1 MALPVTIPNTFASA
15 TTSIPLSQLDTNFST
30 LSNAINGINSGAETL
45 ANLKSSNVTITGGT
59 ISNVTLDNVTVQTE
73 NFDNVTISNV
83 TITSGTFTGITA
95 ANIAGANISSGN
107 ATFTNV
113 TATQANVTTANI
125 ATMQSANVLITGGTL
140 TGITAANIAG
150 ANISSGNATLT
161 NVTATQANLTT
172 ANVTNLQSGNVVIT
186 GGTLTGITAA
196 NIAGANISSGN
207 VTVTIASLANGNA
220 AAPSLR
226 FTDDTD
232 TGIYNSGANAISFTE
247 GGSGYRIG
255 YRNIPPVGT
264 KTGSYT
270 LAVGDI
276 GEYVQIGSG
285 GSITIPD
292 GTFSEGDAISLFNNT
307 NAAVTV
313 NCAITT
319 AYIAGTDS
327 DKATVSLA
335 TRGVA
340 TVLFANAN
348 VCVITGN
355 VS

>member
-1 MALPVTIPNTFASA
+1 MALPVTIPNTFANA
-15 TTSIPLSQLDTNFST
+15 TTSIPLSQLDSNFST
-30 LSNAINGINSGAETL
+30 LANAINGINSGAETL
-45 ANLKSSNVTITGGT
+45 VNLKASNVTITGGI
-59 ISNVTLDNVTVQTE
+59 ISNVTLDNV
-73 NFDNVTISNV
+73 NVDVETLSNV
-83 TITSGTFTGITA
+83 TLVNVTVTSGTFTGITA

-107 ATFTNV
+107 ATF
-113 TATQANVTTANI
+113 
-125 ATMQSANVLITGGTL
+125 
-140 TGITAANIAG
+140 
-150 ANISSGNATLT
+150 T

-270 LAVGDI
+270 LAVGDV

-292 GTFSEGDAISLFNNT
+292 GTFAEGDAISLFNNT

-340 TVLFANAN
+340 TILFANAN

>member
-1 MALPVTIPNTFASA
+1 MALPVTVPNTFANA
-15 TTSIPLSQLDTNFST
+15 TTSIPLSQLDANFST

-45 ANLKSSNVTITGGT
+45 VNLKASNVTITGGT
-59 ISNVTLDNVTVQTE
+59 ISNVTLDNV
-73 NFDNVTISNV
+73 NVNVETFSNVTLVNVNVTSGTISNV
-83 TITSGTFTGITA
+83 TIA
-95 ANIAGANISSGN
+95 SGN
-107 ATFTNV
+107 ATF
-113 TATQANVTTANI
+113 
-125 ATMQSANVLITGGTL
+125 
-140 TGITAANIAG
+140 
-150 ANISSGNATLT
+150 T

-172 ANVTNLQSGNVVIT
+172 ANVTNLQSGNVVVT

-207 VTVTIASLANGNA
+207 VTITIASLANGNA

-226 FTDDTD
+226 FTDDAD

-255 YRNIPPVGT
+255 FRNIPPVGT

-270 LAVGDI
+270 LAVGDV

-292 GTFSEGDAISLFNNT
+292 GTFAEGDAISLFNNT

-319 AYIAGTDS
+319 AYIAGTDT
-327 DKATVSLA
+327 DKANVSLA

>member
-30 LSNAINGINSGAETL
+30 LANAINGINSGAETL
-45 ANLKSSNVTITGGT
+45 VNLKASNVTITGGV
-59 ISNVTLDNVTVQTE
+59 ISNVTLDNV
-73 NFDNVTISNV
+73 NVDVETLSNV
-83 TITSGTFTGITA
+83 TLVNVTVTSGTFTGITA

-107 ATFTNV
+107 ATF
-113 TATQANVTTANI
+113 
-125 ATMQSANVLITGGTL
+125 
-140 TGITAANIAG
+140 
-150 ANISSGNATLT
+150 T

-207 VTVTIASLANGNA
+207 VTVSIVSLANGNA

-255 YRNIPPVGT
+255 FRNIPPVGT

-270 LAVGDI
+270 LAVGDV

-292 GTFSEGDAISLFNNT
+292 GTFAEGDAISLFNNT

-313 NCAITT
+313 NCAIST
-319 AYIAGTDS
+319 AYIAGTDT
-327 DKATVSLA
+327 DKANVSLA

-340 TVLFANAN
+340 TILFANAN
-348 VCVITGN
+348 VCVITRN

>member
-1 MALPVTIPNTFASA
+1 MALPVTIPNTFANA
-15 TTSIPLSQLDTNFST
+15 TTSIPLSQLDANFST

-45 ANLKSSNVTITGGT
+45 VNLKASNVTITGGT
-59 ISNVTLDNVTVQTE
+59 ISNITLDNVTVDVETLS
-73 NFDNVTISNV
+73 NVTLVNVNVTSGTISNV
-83 TITSGTFTGITA
+83 T
-95 ANIAGANISSGN
+95 ISSGN

-113 TATQANVTTANI
+113 TATQANLTTANI
-125 ATMQSANVLITGGTL
+125 ATMQSASVLITGGTL

-172 ANVTNLQSGNVVIT
+172 ANVTNLQSGNVVVT

-207 VTVTIASLANGNA
+207 VTITIASLANGNA

-232 TGIYNSGANAISFTE
+232 TGVFLSGANAISFTE
-247 GGSGYRIG
+247 GGSGFRMG
-255 YRNIPPVGT
+255 FRNIPDGGPKNT
-264 KTGSYT
+264 SYT
-270 LAVGDI
+270 LTTSDVGKYI
-276 GEYVQIGSG
+276 QITSG
-285 GSITIPD
+285 GSITVPD
-292 GTFSEGDAISLFNNT
+292 GTFANGDAVSLFNNS
-307 NAAVTV
+307 NGAVTV
-313 NCAITT
+313 NCAIST

>member
-1 MALPVTIPNTFASA
+1 MALPVTVPNTFANA
-15 TTSIPLSQLDTNFST
+15 TTSIPLSQLDANFST

-45 ANLKSSNVTITGGT
+45 VNLKASNVTITGGT
-59 ISNVTLDNVTVQTE
+59 ISNVTLDNV
-73 NFDNVTISNV
+73 NVNVETFSNVTLVNVNVTSGTISNV
-83 TITSGTFTGITA
+83 TIA
-95 ANIAGANISSGN
+95 SGN
-107 ATFTNV
+107 ATF
-113 TATQANVTTANI
+113 
-125 ATMQSANVLITGGTL
+125 
-140 TGITAANIAG
+140 
-150 ANISSGNATLT
+150 T

-172 ANVTNLQSGNVVIT
+172 ANVTNLQSGNVVVT

-226 FTDDTD
+226 FTDDAD

-255 YRNIPPVGT
+255 FRNIPPVGT

-270 LAVGDI
+270 LAVGDV

-292 GTFSEGDAISLFNNT
+292 GTFAEGDAISLFNNT

-319 AYIAGTDS
+319 AYIAGTDT
-327 DKATVSLA
+327 DKANVSLA

>member
-1 MALPVTIPNTFASA
+1 MALPVTVPNTFANA
-15 TTSIPLSQLDTNFST
+15 TTSIPLSQLDANFST

-45 ANLKSSNVTITGGT
+45 VNLKASNVTITGGT
-59 ISNVTLDNVTVQTE
+59 ISNVTLDNV
-73 NFDNVTISNV
+73 NVNVETFSNVTLVNVNVTSGTISNV
-83 TITSGTFTGITA
+83 TIA
-95 ANIAGANISSGN
+95 SGN
-107 ATFTNV
+107 ATF
-113 TATQANVTTANI
+113 
-125 ATMQSANVLITGGTL
+125 
-140 TGITAANIAG
+140 
-150 ANISSGNATLT
+150 T

-172 ANVTNLQSGNVVIT
+172 ANVTNLQSGNVVVT

-226 FTDDTD
+226 FTDDAD

-255 YRNIPPVGT
+255 FRNIPPVGT

-270 LAVGDI
+270 LAVGDV

-292 GTFSEGDAISLFNNT
+292 GTFAEGDAISLFNNT

-319 AYIAGTDS
+319 AYIAGTDT
-327 DKATVSLA
+327 DKANVSLA

-340 TVLFANAN
+340 TILFANAN

>member
-1 MALPVTIPNTFASA
+1 MALPVTIPNTFANA
-15 TTSIPLSQLDTNFST
+15 TTSIPLSQLDSNFST
-30 LSNAINGINSGAETL
+30 LANAINGINSGAETL
-45 ANLKSSNVTITGGT
+45 VNLKASNVTITGGI
-59 ISNVTLDNVTVQTE
+59 ISNVTLDNV
-73 NFDNVTISNV
+73 NVDVETLSNV
-83 TITSGTFTGITA
+83 TLVNVTVTSGTFTGITA

-107 ATFTNV
+107 ATF
-113 TATQANVTTANI
+113 
-125 ATMQSANVLITGGTL
+125 
-140 TGITAANIAG
+140 
-150 ANISSGNATLT
+150 T

-232 TGIYNSGANAISFTE
+232 TGVYLSGANAISFTE

-255 YRNIPPVGT
+255 FRNIPPVGT

-270 LAVGDI
+270 LATTDV

-313 NCAITT
+313 NCAIST
-319 AYIAGTDS
+319 AYIAGTDT
-327 DKATVSLA
+327 DKANVSLA

-340 TVLFANAN
+340 TILFANAN